1 MASAEEDLNALQRMK
16 HDEEG
21 FSDRIFGYFVQQAV
35 EKGLKAWLAYL
46 GQSYPFTH
54 DLSRLIDRL
63 SPLDSAAGAFE
74 DLAVFSPFAGR
85 MRYGI
90 SDPTAQSADRL
101 EITDR
106 VALLLDEVRQRLA

>member
-1 MASAEEDLNALQRMK
+1 MK

-35 EKGLKAWLAYL
+35 EKGMKAWLAHL

-63 SPLDSAAGAFE
+63 SPLDSEAGTFE
-74 DLAVFSPFAGR
+74 DLAEFSPFAGR
-85 MRYGI
+85 LRYGI
-90 SDPTAQSADRL
+90 SGPTAQSTDRQ

-106 VALLLDEVRQRLA
+106 VALLLAEVRRRLASEIR